1 MASMWLIQVTC
12 SDPECAEDFEVLVDD
27 LNDVEETVCEC
38 DACVIVLSVAH
49 FVSVADPESLQLLA
63 A

>member
-1 MASMWLIQVTC
+1 MWLIQVTC
-12 SDPECAEDFEVLVDD
+12 SDPDCAEDFEVLVDD

-38 DACVIVLSVAH
+38 EACVVVLSVAN
-49 FVSVADPESLQLLA
+49 FVSFAADSEALHLIA